1 MIDLQQIRRDPG
13 PARQALAR
21 RGAADQLDRLLELDQ
36 RRRELNT
43 RIDEGRTVVKI
54 LYDLMYDLE

>member
-21 RGAADQLDRLLELDQ
+21 RGAAEQLDRLLELDQ

-43 RIDEGRTVVKI
+43 RIDEGRSEQNKLSARI
-54 LYDLMYDLE
+54 